1 MQGNGVQA
9 FFSADR
15 LSADLH
21 CATFSNTA
29 FAARGMPRTATRKT
43 RTLITSLLLA
53 LCVYLPAFAYAA
65 PQSADK
71 LPPVIATPQLLP
83 DARCADRLQE
93 EDNTENADVAPLPRR
108 LPSLTYQCTDIN
120 GRAVL
125 IGEAGREHERSVL
138 LVHGLG
144 NRAHRDWHKV
154 IPVLAT
160 QFHVITVDLP
170 GFGSSEALAGGYA
183 FDSLGAVLDAVLARH
198 AADRVHVV
206 GHSLGGAVSL
216 YFAHR
221 YPQRVDRLVLVDA
234 AGILLKSVFADHITQ
249 LQLSGNGN
257 NASNGATAPLDRFLA
272 RLDDKLNRARSA
284 VMRWPESQFD
294 FSRWLMEN
302 PGLRN
307 TLLGRYT
314 QVDAA
319 MGLVEH
325 DFTRAIR
332 ETQASTT
339 VIWGAED
346 RVAPLRTGQLLAA
359 RLPDARLQ
367 VLPGIGHVPM
377 NDAADL
383 FNSLLLNALQA
394 PGTPRFVA
402 PLNTQQHG
410 DVVCNKETHRIYSGE
425 FRSLKLRNCL
435 NVRIENARIGQLISE
450 KSRVDIVHS
459 EIVSPA
465 IAVDSRDSEL
475 RFTASR
481 IQGNTALR
489 VRNSTLDLAG
499 VQLQASEH
507 GAEILD
513 DSRLYFSVSQW
524 HSPEYQGDVH
534 QVLPAQR

>member
-1 MQGNGVQA
+1 MHNIRNRILSLRAGVLLA
-9 FFSADR
+9 ALLLPAAMAGTAAGIASAPVV
-15 LSADLH
+15 A
-21 CATFSNTA
+21 
-29 FAARGMPRTATRKT
+29 
-43 RTLITSLLLA
+43 TLIAATSIAASKPVLLA
-53 LCVYLPAFAYAA
+53 E
-65 PQSADK
+65 
-71 LPPVIATPQLLP
+71 T
-83 DARCADRLQE
+83 RCIDRLQADE
-93 EDNTENADVAPLPRR
+93 NTDDGAVEAVPLR
-108 LPSLTYQCTDIN
+108 LPALHYQCTDIN

-154 IPVLAT
+154 IPELAR
-160 QFHVITVDLP
+160 QFHVIAVDLP

-216 YFAHR
+216 YFTHR

-249 LQLSGNGN
+249 LQLSSGNGSS
-257 NASNGATAPLDRFLA
+257 AAPLDRFLA

-325 DFTRAIR
+325 DFSAAIR

-339 VIWGAED
+339 LIWGADD

-359 RLPDARLQ
+359 RLPDARLH

-377 NDAADL
+377 NQASEQFNALL
-383 FNSLLLNALQA
+383 FNALQA
-394 PGTPRFVA
+394 PATPRFAA
-402 PLNTQQHG
+402 PVNTAQHG
-410 DVVCNKETHRIYSGE
+410 DVVCNKETNRVYAGE

-450 KSRVDIVHS
+450 KSRADILHS
-459 EIVSPA
+459 EIISPA

-481 IQGNTALR
+481 ISGSTALR
-489 VRNSTLDLAG
+489 ARGSTLDLAG
-499 VQLQASEH
+499 VHLQASEH
-507 GAEILD
+507 GAEIID
-513 DSRLYFSVSQW
+513 NSRLYFSVSQW

-534 QVLPAQR
+534 QMLPAQR